1 MSALS
6 LGLILAAAF
15 AHASWNLLVKRA
27 GRGPLFLFL
36 SAAISTVL
44 WAPLA
49 LILAARSGTPVQTMV
64 FAVAISGTFHLTY
77 FLSLQAGYRVGDL
90 SLVYPLARG
99 TGPAISVVA
108 AIVIRDERPPV
119 LALIGAAVIVTGLF
133 TLVRGHASAR
143 TAVLFGIGTGVVIA
157 GYTLWDK
164 HALSDLAVD
173 AVVLSWGTEAM
184 RAVMLAPLAV
194 ARRAELGRLA
204 RSNLSDAFGFAVL
217 SPLAYIL
224 VLVALSKTDV
234 AFVAPARE
242 VSIVIGVILGRMVL
256 GEVVDR
262 RRVASAIA
270 IAGGVVLLAVA

>member
-27 GRGPLFLFL
+27 ASGPLFLFL
-36 SAAISTVL
+36 SAAISTML

-49 LILAARSGTPVQTMV
+49 LALAARSDTPVQTMV
-64 FAVAISGTFHLTY
+64 FAVAVSGSFHVTY

-119 LALIGAAVIVTGLF
+119 LALVGAAVVVTGLF
-133 TLVRGHASAR
+133 ALVRGHASAR
-143 TAVLFGIGTGVVIA
+143 RAVLFGIGTGVVIA

-173 AVVLSWGTEAM
+173 AVFLSWGTEAM
-184 RAVMLAPLAV
+184 RALVLTPLAV
-194 ARRAELGRLA
+194 AKRAELGRLV
-204 RSNLSDAFGFAVL
+204 RSNLRDAFGFAVL

-242 VSIVIGVILGRMVL
+242 VSIVIGVLFGRLVL

-262 RRVASAIA
+262 RRVASAVA
-270 IAGGVVLLAVA
+270 IAVGVVLLAVA

>member
-1 MSALS
+1 MSAVS
-6 LGLILAAAF
+6 LGLILAAAL

-27 GRGPLFLFL
+27 GRGALFLFL

-49 LILAARSGTPVQTMV
+49 LILAARSDTSVQTMV
-64 FAVAISGTFHLTY
+64 FAVAVSGSFHLTY

-119 LALIGAAVIVTGLF
+119 LALVGAAVIVIGLF
-133 TLVRGHASAR
+133 TLARGHASAR
-143 TAVLFGIGTGVVIA
+143 SAVLFGIGTGVVIA

-173 AVVLSWGTEAM
+173 AVFLSWGTEAM
-184 RAVMLAPLAV
+184 RALLLAPLAV
-194 ARRAELGRLA
+194 TRRAELGRLA
-204 RSNLSDAFGFAVL
+204 RSNLRDAFGFAVL

-242 VSIVIGVILGRMVL
+242 VSIVIGVILGRVVL